1 MATYVVRLICLINLV
16 FGLQS
21 VVGLAEA
28 SAMADADVPPVPTS
42 IQVPEGQ
49 EVFFEGHAIGT
60 QNFICLATSSG
71 VAWRFT
77 GPQAT
82 LFLTLNQELSKQLTT
97 HFLSANPGENG
108 SPRPTWQHSFD
119 TSSVWGR
126 VRASSND
133 SAYVEPGAIP
143 WLLLE
148 VAGAQLGPSGG
159 GLLTSATF
167 IHRVNTTGG
176 LAPATGCTKRADVG
190 AVTLV
195 PYTADYF
202 FYRATP

>member
-1 MATYVVRLICLINLV
+1 MTTYFVRLICLSLV

-21 VVGLAEA
+21 VLALA
-28 SAMADADVPPVPTS
+28 QVPPDVPPVPND
-42 IQVPEGQ
+42 IQVPAGQ
-49 EVFFEGHAIGT
+49 EVFFSGHAIGT
-60 QNFICLATSSG
+60 QNFICLATSDG

-82 LFLTLNQELSKQLTT
+82 LFQTVSQQVSQQLTT
-97 HFLSANPGENG
+97 HFLSVNPADNL
-108 SPRPTWQHSFD
+108 PRPTWQHSSD

-126 VRASSND
+126 VLASSND
-133 SAYVEPGAIP
+133 PDYVESGAIP

-148 VAGAQLGPSGG
+148 VAGKQLGPMGG
-159 GLLTSATF
+159 DILTPATF

-176 LAPATGCTKRADVG
+176 LAPATGCTKRANAG
-190 AVTLV
+190 AVALV

-202 FYRATP
+202 FYKPTP